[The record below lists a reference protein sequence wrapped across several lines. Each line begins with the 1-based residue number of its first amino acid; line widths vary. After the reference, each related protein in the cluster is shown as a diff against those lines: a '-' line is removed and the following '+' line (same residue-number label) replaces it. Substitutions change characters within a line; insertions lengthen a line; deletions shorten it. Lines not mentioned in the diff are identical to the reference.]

1 MPQPMPVVRQLAWS
15 QLIPQ
20 ALAIALLGL
29 IFYLLFSEARLSTV
43 LFGAAITYLIICRIS
58 RAVILREHYAG
69 MSAYRAGRFT
79 DAINHFEVSYA
90 FFSRHPRMDSWRSFL
105 FGVAG
110 HNRFR
115 IVALCNMAFCYSQL
129 GEGSRAITLY
139 EQALAASP
147 SCTLARAGLNMLRS
161 TSASSDA
168 RKSA

>member
-20 ALAIALLGL
+20 AFAIAVIAT
-29 IFYLLFSEARLSTV
+29 IFHLLFAEARLSSV
-43 LFGAAITYLIICRIS
+43 LFGAAITYLIICRSS
-58 RAVILREHYAG
+58 RAVFLREHHAG
-69 MSAYRAGRFT
+69 MSAYRAGRFA
-79 DAINHFEVSYA
+79 DAINHFEASHA

-115 IVALCNMAFCYSQL
+115 IVAPCNMAFCYSQL

-139 EQALAASP
+139 EQAFAASP
-147 SCTLARAGLNMLRS
+147 SCTLA
-161 TSASSDA
+161 
-168 RKSA
+168 